1 MEEMSAQAVL
11 EAAPPAGRGLTTSV
25 PRGEVEQ
32 ALALEDTS
40 PELVLD
46 LTRFTDGEAT
56 ATRKVVVAWERDD
69 LERILQETKGD
80 RVDFTFDRDTLWQAM
95 EDDVEAHGFREKA
108 IILAVAVTAAS
119 GAAANAAAEPGPL
132 LGAGPAIHASAVPD
146 DRGLSRAIPTSE
158 PTAGVDD
165 RAVSRAIPTP
175 EPTPGVDDRAVSR
188 AIPTPEATPGV
199 DDRAVSRAIP
209 TPESTPGVD
218 DRAVSRAIPTPEPTG
233 LGVDDRAVSRAVTEI
248 PPPETA
254 IAADTGDSW
263 APSPAE
269 TAALGGAIALAI
281 TGAAFLLTGRRRRP
295 ETRPA

>member
-1 MEEMSAQAVL
+1 MQEFGARAVL
-11 EAAPPAGRGLTTSV
+11 ESAPKMDEGLTTTL
-25 PRGEVEQ
+25 PRTEVEH
-32 ALALEDTS
+32 ALAIEDG
-40 PELVLD
+40 PLELVLD
-46 LTRFTDGEAT
+46 LTRFADGERT
-56 ATRKVVVAWERDD
+56 ETRQVAVAWERTD
-69 LERILQETKGD
+69 LERVLQEAEGD
-80 RVDFTFDRDTLWQAM
+80 RIDFTFDRDTLWQAM
-95 EDDVEAHGFREKA
+95 DEDVEAHGLREKA

-165 RAVSRAIPTP
+165 RAVSRAIPVA

-188 AIPTPEATPGV
+188 AIPTQEPTTGV
-199 DDRAVSRAIP
+199 DDRALA
-209 TPESTPGVD
+209 
-218 DRAVSRAIPTPEPTG
+218 RAIPTPEPTAG
-233 LGVDDRAVSRAVTEI
+233 VDDRAFARAVPTPDLTPGPGVDDRAVSRAVTEI
-248 PPPETA
+248 PPPEAT
-254 IAADTGDSW
+254 IAATDDSW